1 MTAIFAI
8 VKGRL
13 PAVVQMILA
22 ALTAAGYAV
31 PDDAQKLIV
40 DNLNLILGGVLF
52 LTAFVPSLLQ
62 KKPQ

>member
-1 MTAIFAI
+1 MNAILAL

-31 PDDAQKLIV
+31 PDDAQTLIV
-40 DNLNLILGGVLF
+40 DNLNLILAGVLF
-52 LTAFVPSLLQ
+52 ITAFVPGLLQ
-62 KKPQ
+62 KKK